1 MLIYGA
7 KPGMGV
13 NIDTKLIH
21 DVMSCFLELYNKRNL
36 TVMLPDILDQLKG
49 SDTNIEVVQSSTL
62 QMMRMGIKCFQAVRK
77 TAYIFVQSILQR
89 EGMKGLE
96 YKDAEKRAYEAEKF
110 FVDTLQFDHVEICR
124 DYTKERVIAKL
135 ELIQNESDRF
145 EVDQQYDTQAVNSVF
160 VNWVGFRLYQQFHPF
175 LR

>member
-62 QMMRMGIKCFQAVRK
+62 QMMRMGIKCF
-77 TAYIFVQSILQR
+77 
-89 EGMKGLE
+89 
-96 YKDAEKRAYEAEKF
+96 
-110 FVDTLQFDHVEICR
+110 
-124 DYTKERVIAKL
+124 
-135 ELIQNESDRF
+135 
-145 EVDQQYDTQAVNSVF
+145 
-160 VNWVGFRLYQQFHPF
+160 
-175 LR
+175 

>member
-21 DVMSCFLELYNKRNL
+21 DVMTCFLELYNKRNL

-62 QMMRMGIKCFQAVRK
+62 QMMRMGIKCF
-77 TAYIFVQSILQR
+77 
-89 EGMKGLE
+89 
-96 YKDAEKRAYEAEKF
+96 
-110 FVDTLQFDHVEICR
+110 
-124 DYTKERVIAKL
+124 
-135 ELIQNESDRF
+135 
-145 EVDQQYDTQAVNSVF
+145 
-160 VNWVGFRLYQQFHPF
+160 
-175 LR
+175 

>member
-21 DVMSCFLELYNKRNL
+21 DVMTCFLELYNKRNL

-62 QMMRMGIKCFQAVRK
+62 
-77 TAYIFVQSILQR
+77 
-89 EGMKGLE
+89 
-96 YKDAEKRAYEAEKF
+96 
-110 FVDTLQFDHVEICR
+110 
-124 DYTKERVIAKL
+124 
-135 ELIQNESDRF
+135 
-145 EVDQQYDTQAVNSVF
+145 
-160 VNWVGFRLYQQFHPF
+160 
-175 LR
+175 

>member
-77 TAYIFVQSILQR
+77 TAYIFVQSIL
-89 EGMKGLE
+89 
-96 YKDAEKRAYEAEKF
+96 
-110 FVDTLQFDHVEICR
+110 
-124 DYTKERVIAKL
+124 
-135 ELIQNESDRF
+135 
-145 EVDQQYDTQAVNSVF
+145 
-160 VNWVGFRLYQQFHPF
+160 
-175 LR
+175 